1 MCGYF
6 QVGKYDNCQILL
18 RKYVLICLYLETE
31 IRRRRPQVMPW
42 DQLKVVLLFSM
53 LILQIPKT
61 TSHSSATDLTVH
73 QMDTKIFMRWMIL
86 HFIRCT
92 ARWLR
97 WGRMGPL
104 ASGIRMQGPSS
115 SRLRQWSSRFRD
127 VHSITMG
134 RYSPMLWAMIGVRGT
149 ISIIRSKRTTFS
161 CGLVLMSWSP
171 DHRHNLRSK

>member
-73 QMDTKIFMRWMIL
+73 QMDTKIFMR
-86 HFIRCT
+86 
-92 ARWLR
+92 
-97 WGRMGPL
+97 
-104 ASGIRMQGPSS
+104 
-115 SRLRQWSSRFRD
+115 
-127 VHSITMG
+127 
-134 RYSPMLWAMIGVRGT
+134 
-149 ISIIRSKRTTFS
+149 
-161 CGLVLMSWSP
+161 
-171 DHRHNLRSK
+171 